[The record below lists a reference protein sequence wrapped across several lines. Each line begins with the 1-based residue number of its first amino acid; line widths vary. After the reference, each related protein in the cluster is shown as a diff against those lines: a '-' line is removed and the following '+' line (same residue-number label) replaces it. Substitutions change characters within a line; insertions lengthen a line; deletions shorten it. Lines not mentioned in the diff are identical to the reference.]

1 MLSWSDFFDKYG
13 DAIVDGTWLTVKLA
27 FISFA
32 IAMVVG
38 IIIVSF
44 RVSPVPPLVRFAT
57 LFVSIFRNT
66 PLLVVFFLAVF
77 GLGELN
83 LVWDF
88 FPTAAVALGLYSGAY
103 IAEVLRSGINAV
115 PPGQAE
121 AGRSVG
127 LGFTQLLSTIVI
139 PQAVR
144 TVIGPIGNVFVA
156 NFKNTAVAA
165 TISVPELTAIA
176 QRMFNDASAGV
187 WRVLIVVSAIYL
199 AFLLPVGFVFRR
211 LESKYAIKR

>member
-1 MLSWSDFFDKYG
+1 MSWSEFFDKYG
-13 DAIVDGTWLTVKLA
+13 DAIADGTWLTVKLA
-27 FISFA
+27 LISFA

-44 RVSPVPPLVRFAT
+44 RVSPVPPLVRFAA

-83 LVWDF
+83 LVWEF

-103 IAEVLRSGINAV
+103 VAEVLRSGINAV

-121 AGRSVG
+121 AGRSIG
-127 LGFTQLLSTIVI
+127 LGFTQLLNTIVI

-156 NFKNTAVAA
+156 NFKNTAVAS
-165 TISVPELTAIA
+165 TISVAELTA
-176 QRMFNDASAGV
+176 QSSRMFNDASAGV

-199 AFLLPVGFVFRR
+199 AFLLPVGFVFRW
-211 LESKYAIKR
+211 LETKYAIKR